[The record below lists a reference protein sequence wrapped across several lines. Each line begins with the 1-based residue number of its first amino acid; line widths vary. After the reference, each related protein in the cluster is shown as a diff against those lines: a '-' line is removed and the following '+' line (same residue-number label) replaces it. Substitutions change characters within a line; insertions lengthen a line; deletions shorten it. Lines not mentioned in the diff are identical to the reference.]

1 MDIDAL
7 SAARAKRWARLKDL
21 SKGRALSGAEADE
34 LTRLFQQT
42 AGDLSAVQSTA
53 PDPGLVA
60 RLSLMLAGARV
71 WMTGAHAP
79 SLSEIRRFVVR
90 ELPAALYRVRWWSV
104 GAAGI
109 FILLATVAA
118 VYTFNTPE
126 ALDLAGSAESRAAYA
141 QQQFESYYSEY
152 DPASFAAQV
161 WTNNWWIAAQC
172 FLLGWF
178 LGLIPIVVV
187 YTNAV
192 GVGVTA
198 AIMAEHGML
207 GIFFQLISPHGLL
220 ELSAVIVAAAVGFR
234 LFWTMLV
241 PGPRNRG
248 RAFGEE
254 GRAAITIILALVIV
268 LLVSGL
274 IEAFITP
281 SSLPWAVKDVIGIVA
296 VTAFWVYTFVVG
308 RAAVHEGAT
317 GDIEGAFASA
327 VLPVSA

>member
-7 SAARAKRWARLKDL
+7 SAARAKRWDRLADL

-53 PDPGLVA
+53 PEPGLIA
-60 RLSLMLAGARV
+60 RLSLLLAGARV

-79 SLSEIRRFVVR
+79 SLSDARRFIVR

-104 GAAGI
+104 ASAGV
-109 FILLATVAA
+109 FILLALVTALH
-118 VYTFNTPE
+118 TLNTPG
-126 ALDLAGSAESRAAYA
+126 ALDLVGSAETRATIA
-141 QQQFESYYSEY
+141 QHEFESYYSEY
-152 DPASFAAQV
+152 DPGSFAAEV

-172 FLLGWF
+172 VLF
-178 LGLIPIVVV
+178 GLSGIFPIYVI
-187 YTNAV
+187 YLNAV
-192 GVGVTA
+192 SLGVAA

-220 ELSAVIVAAAVGFR
+220 ELSAILVAAAVGLR

-241 PGPRNRG
+241 PGPRTRE
-248 RAFGEE
+248 RALAEE
-254 GRAAITIILALVIV
+254 GRAAITITLALAVT

-274 IEAFITP
+274 LEAFVTP
-281 SSLPWAVKDVIGIVA
+281 SGLPWAVKDVIGIVA
-296 VTAFWVYTFVVG
+296 FVGFWVYTFVVG

-317 GDIEGAFASA
+317 GDIEGDFASA
-327 VLPVSA
+327 TLPVAA